1 MMIHEAQFCIFCQTT
16 AELFVPWPKDTLR
29 ILFFLSVYQNYIHH
43 FDLGFCFVLSH
54 QASLSAQV
62 QDCLTAGSWQKPS
75 APFHSG
81 CYCFS
86 DFNCP
91 LCAFIGGPSGKE
103 SSCQC
108 RRRKRHGFD
117 PWVGKILWNRKWQ
130 PTPAFLPGESH
141 GQRSLSSY
149 CLLGC
154 KVLDTTAQLTLRLT
168 NTFYQSILVKFIFFI
183 FGHTMQHVG
192 S

>member
-1 MMIHEAQFCIFCQTT
+1 MKHSFASSAKPLQNFLFHDLKTPWESFC
-16 AELFVPWPKDTLR
+16 
-29 ILFFLSVYQNYIHH
+29 FLSVYQNYIHH

-141 GQRSLSSY
+141 GQRSLVSYSPRGCKDSDTTETTEHTSY
-149 CLLGC
+149 C
-154 KVLDTTAQLTLRLT
+154 
-168 NTFYQSILVKFIFFI
+168 
-183 FGHTMQHVG
+183 
-192 S
+192 

>member
-1 MMIHEAQFCIFCQTT
+1 MMIHEAQFCNFCQTT

-29 ILFFLSVYQNYIHH
+29 IPLFSFGSDKNYMHH

-54 QASLSAQV
+54 QGSLSAQV
-62 QDCLTAGSWQKPS
+62 QDCLAAGSWQKLS

-103 SSCQC
+103 SICQC

-117 PWVGKILWNRKWQ
+117 PWVGKSLWSRKWQ
-130 PTPAFLPGESH
+130 RTPAFLPGESH
-141 GQRSLSSY
+141 GQRSLVSY
-149 CLLGC
+149 SPWGC
-154 KVLDTTAQLTLRLT
+154 KESDMTEATE
-168 NTFYQSILVKFIFFI
+168 
-183 FGHTMQHVG
+183 HT
-192 S
+192 SSC